1 MGVGDI
7 RISESGKSRR
17 RDIRISE
24 GIKSRRH

>member
-7 RISESGKSRR
+7 LISESGKSRR
-17 RDIRISE
+17 RDIRISP